1 MADPW
6 IHGPVNPVA
15 YTHKP
20 AFSGSDVGYVPPGA
34 FFVAH
39 LFETLASLCGAGI
52 YCLEDGIQ
60 VLYLEP
66 AAAAAAS
73 AKLFGLSA
81 DEIEDALGIACTQVC
96 GLMSA
101 QHGSMI
107 QHQHSGVL
115 GDPEQVD
122 EIVVEMSEPAF
133 KKGGWA
139 PKRPAEFT
147 SAQMSAPYAA
157 ACQIVDKA
165 VLVEQFTPTALDRDE
180 IWTWVSKIRCVH
192 NPDFDKDKKT
202 AWFQRMRVVFKDK
215 SKEDMEVLVEG
226 PKGVKP
232 LLTNADIREK
242 WILLTQ
248 DVIDIETWDK
258 IERIVLSLGGG
269 ADLTELLELLG

>member
-1 MADPW
+1 MT
-6 IHGPVNPVA
+6 VR
-15 YTHKP
+15 
-20 AFSGSDVGYVPPGA
+20 
-34 FFVAH
+34 
-39 LFETLASLCGAGI
+39 
-52 YCLEDGIQ
+52 Q
-60 VLYLEP
+60 
-66 AAAAAAS
+66 
-73 AKLFGLSA
+73 
-81 DEIEDALGIACTQVC
+81 
-96 GLMSA
+96 
-101 QHGSMI
+101 I